1 MSCST
6 IVSCTLKTSTTLTTN
21 YCEYECPCDQ
31 TGCDVTYV
39 DEKSEYHMNQV
50 DVCEIEA
57 I

>member
-1 MSCST
+1 M
-6 IVSCTLKTSTTLTTN
+6 TN
-21 YCEYECPCDQ
+21 HCEYECPCDP

-39 DEKSEYHMNQV
+39 DAKKHYYAHEA